1 MKVQPAAMDV
11 RPLVEFRGVTKSYDG
26 RADVV
31 ADLDLAVRRGE
42 FLTLLGPSGSGKT
55 TTLMMLAGFEAPDR
69 GDILLDGT
77 SLAHVP
83 PHRRNMGV
91 VFQSYAL
98 FPHMSVARNLAF
110 PLEVRGV
117 ARPDITARVIRALD
131 LVNLDGLADRRIN
144 QLSGGQQQRVALAR
158 ALIFDPDLVLM
169 DEPLGA
175 LDRQLRERLQGEIRR
190 IQRQTGVTIVYVT
203 HDQSEALALSD
214 RIAVFAHG
222 KVQQLDTPQAIYE
235 RPANAFVAGFI
246 GDNNCLPGT
255 VTERDRSFCTVK
267 IAGDLAVRGLAIG
280 TIAPGDAA
288 LLAVRP
294 EALMLGRES
303 SALANH
309 FDAEI
314 EECVFHGDHSN
325 LRVRLPGG
333 ATVTARG
340 DRLQQTGRV
349 SLGWSVEAAGVF
361 AAPDGNVI
369 PELEEVS

>member
-1 MKVQPAAMDV
+1 MTANPGAMDV
-11 RPLVEFRGVTKSYDG
+11 KPLVEFRGVTRSFDG
-26 RADVV
+26 RTDVV
-31 ADLDLAVRRGE
+31 AALDLAVRRGE

-55 TTLMMLAGFEAPDR
+55 TTLMMLAGFEAPDS
-69 GDILLDGT
+69 GDILLDGQ
-77 SLAHVP
+77 SLAHIP

-98 FPHMSVARNLAF
+98 FPHMSVAQNLAF
-110 PLEVRGV
+110 PLEVRGQPR
-117 ARPDITARVIRALD
+117 ADIAARVARALD

-175 LDRQLRERLQGEIRR
+175 LDRQLREKLQGEIRR

-222 KVQQLDTPQAIYE
+222 KIQQLDTPQAIYE

-246 GDNNCLPGT
+246 GDNNCLAGT

-267 IAGDLAVRGLAIG
+267 IAGNLAVRGRAMG
-280 TIAPGDAA
+280 AIAPGDAA

-294 EALMLGRES
+294 EALTLGQES
-303 SALANH
+303 AALANR
-309 FDAEI
+309 FDAEV

-325 LRVRLPGG
+325 LRIRLPGG

-340 DRLQQTGRV
+340 DGLQQTGRV
-349 SLGWSVEAAGVF
+349 WLGWSAEAAGVF
-361 AAPDGNVI
+361 AAPDGAVV
-369 PELEEVS
+369 PDLEEVP

>member
-1 MKVQPAAMDV
+1 MTANPGAMDV
-11 RPLVEFRGVTKSYDG
+11 QPLVAFRGVSKSYDG
-26 RADVV
+26 RSDVV

-69 GDILLDGT
+69 GDILLDGR
-77 SLAHVP
+77 SLAQVP
-83 PHRRNMGV
+83 PYRRNMGV

-110 PLEVRGV
+110 PLEVRDV
-117 ARPDITARVIRALD
+117 ARPDIAARVARALD
-131 LVNLDGLADRRIN
+131 LVHLDGLADRRIN

-175 LDRQLRERLQGEIRR
+175 LDRQLREKLQGEIRR

-255 VTERDRSFCTVK
+255 VTERDRGLCTVK
-267 IAGDLAVRGLAIG
+267 IAGDLTVRAQAVGAV
-280 TIAPGDAA
+280 APGDAA

-294 EALMLGRES
+294 EAMVLGRATS
-303 SALANH
+303 LLANR

-325 LRVRLPGG
+325 LRIRLPGG

-340 DRLQQTGRV
+340 DGLQQTGSV
-349 SLGWSVEAAGVF
+349 SLGWSAEAAGVF
-361 AAPDGNVI
+361 AAPDGAVV
-369 PELEEVS
+369 PQLEEVQ

>member
-1 MKVQPAAMDV
+1 MTANPGAMDV
-11 RPLVEFRGVTKSYDG
+11 QPLVAFRGVSKSYDG
-26 RADVV
+26 RSDVV

-69 GDILLDGT
+69 GDILLDGR
-77 SLAHVP
+77 SLAQVP
-83 PHRRNMGV
+83 PYRRNMGV

-110 PLEVRGV
+110 PLEVRDV
-117 ARPDITARVIRALD
+117 ARPDIAARVARALD
-131 LVNLDGLADRRIN
+131 LVHLDGLADRRIN

-175 LDRQLRERLQGEIRR
+175 LDRQLREKLQGEIRR

-255 VTERDRSFCTVK
+255 VTERDRGLCTVK
-267 IAGDLAVRGLAIG
+267 IAGDLTVRAQAVGAV
-280 TIAPGDAA
+280 APGDAA

-294 EALMLGRES
+294 EAMVLGRETS
-303 SALANH
+303 LLANR

-325 LRVRLPGG
+325 LRIRLPGG

-340 DRLQQTGRV
+340 DGLQQTGSV
-349 SLGWSVEAAGVF
+349 SLGWSAEAAGVF
-361 AAPDGNVI
+361 AAPDGAVV
-369 PELEEVS
+369 PQLEEVQ

>member
-1 MKVQPAAMDV
+1 MQPAPIGAE
-11 RPLVEFRGVTKSYDG
+11 PLVEFRGVAKSYDG
-26 RADVV
+26 RAQVV

-55 TTLMMLAGFEAPDR
+55 TTLMMLAGFETPDH
-69 GDILLDGT
+69 GDIVFEGSSLLR
-77 SLAHVP
+77 VP

-91 VFQSYAL
+91 VFQNYAL

-110 PLEVRGV
+110 PLEVRGMP
-117 ARPDITARVIRALD
+117 AGDTAARVARALD
-131 LVNLDGLADRRIN
+131 LVNLDGLADRRVN

-158 ALIFDPDLVLM
+158 ALIFEPDLVLM

-222 KVQQLDTPQAIYE
+222 KVQQLGTPQAIYE
-235 RPANAFVAGFI
+235 RPANAFVAGFV
-246 GDNNCLPGT
+246 GDNNCLPAR
-255 VTERDRSFCTVK
+255 VTDRDAGFCTVR
-267 IAGDLAVRGLAIG
+267 IGGDLAVRARAVG
-280 TIAPGDAA
+280 TLAPGDAA

-294 EALMLGRES
+294 EAMVIDGDA
-303 SALANH
+303 ALANR

-325 LRVRLPGG
+325 VRIRLPGG
-333 ATVTARG
+333 TIVTARADG
-340 DRLQQTGRV
+340 PQRTGPV
-349 SLGWSVEAAGVF
+349 SLGWSAEAAGAF
-361 AAPDGNVI
+361 AASDGRPDPAV
-369 PELEEVS
+369 EQLS